1 MKPEPSLIEKI
12 AELPCLEELQGA
24 EGQIRKDG
32 NMTREVEAA
41 IATRRA
47 ELQRL
52 KFKR

>member
-12 AELPCLEELQGA
+12 EDLTCLLELEGA
-24 EGQIRKDG
+24 EGQIERDG
-32 NMTREVEAA
+32 RMTPEVRAA

-52 KFKR
+52 KFRK